1 VIIQR
6 DDSFLV
12 CSSAALLEPS
22 DRLEAWA
29 QRHIRVDPDIR
40 WILGNYVE
48 ADNANSN
55 GHIFPLDEL
64 IQAQAT
70 LPGKPLNMMH
80 REHYI
85 VGAFAGAQLLTTE
98 GVPVTAAEVD
108 VATRSEVGAHIEALA
123 GMWHNRF
130 TEEFFNVRRA
140 HAEGSLF
147 FSMEAIPDQVSCPTC
162 DHRTAFAGI
171 TSDTYCD
178 HMQGATGPKRLHTPT
193 FSGGAIILP
202 PVKPGWSR
210 ADITAIARY
219 LDDPAAEEVY
229 DAVAT
234 ESPQLS
240 PQEWERLMIEII
252 GTDLEDRKVKT
263 DERKKLA
270 KSGDAMPDGCL
281 SADTEF
287 ITANGVQRIG
297 ESVGPVSVLTDV
309 GWADAVIRSYGVKR
323 LVEVVLAGP
332 TGESTI
338 HATEGHRWPLADGR
352 WVETR
357 HLEEGDAIPHV
368 EVGKQ
373 AFHTHGVDAAQ
384 GDVARVTDDAANLA
398 GSMIMVDHEGRPVA
412 ASAVVSTPVLSGTPT
427 ATTYA
432 TLSDKNVVVLNLG
445 DSVLSAKN
453 AITSAVPALIG
464 DLDALGRCSRPRDDA
479 EPAFGSAPAT
489 SLIEVGVRTFDTAK
503 ATEDGALVLNGETFG
518 LDVSQ
523 ASAWH
528 VIRVARTSRKEEVFC
543 AEVPDLHRFVLANG
557 VLTGNSFPIA
567 NRGDLFNAIRSIG
580 RAKDPAA
587 VKSHIKKRAKELGL
601 SNVVPKGW

>member
-1 VIIQR
+1 MIIQR
-6 DDSFLV
+6 DESFLV

-22 DRLEAWA
+22 DQLEAWA

-98 GVPVTAAEVD
+98 GVPITAAEVD
-108 VATRSEVGAHIEALA
+108 VTKHSEVGAHVEALA

-140 HAEGSLF
+140 HAEGSLY

-162 DHRTAFAGI
+162 DLRTAFAGI

-234 ESPQLS
+234 ESPELS
-240 PQEWERLMIEII
+240 PQEWERLMVEIM

-270 KSGDAMPDGCL
+270 KSGAAMDDG
-281 SADTEF
+281 
-287 ITANGVQRIG
+287 
-297 ESVGPVSVLTDV
+297 
-309 GWADAVIRSYGVKR
+309 SY
-323 LVEVVLAGP
+323 
-332 TGESTI
+332 
-338 HATEGHRWPLADGR
+338 
-352 WVETR
+352 
-357 HLEEGDAIPHV
+357 
-368 EVGKQ
+368 
-373 AFHTHGVDAAQ
+373 
-384 GDVARVTDDAANLA
+384 
-398 GSMIMVDHEGRPVA
+398 
-412 ASAVVSTPVLSGTPT
+412 
-427 ATTYA
+427 
-432 TLSDKNVVVLNLG
+432 
-445 DSVLSAKN
+445 
-453 AITSAVPALIG
+453 
-464 DLDALGRCSRPRDDA
+464 
-479 EPAFGSAPAT
+479 
-489 SLIEVGVRTFDTAK
+489 
-503 ATEDGALVLNGETFG
+503 
-518 LDVSQ
+518 
-523 ASAWH
+523 
-528 VIRVARTSRKEEVFC
+528 
-543 AEVPDLHRFVLANG
+543 
-557 VLTGNSFPIA
+557 PIA

-587 VKSHIKKRAKELGL
+587 VKTHIKKRAKELGL
-601 SNVVPKGW
+601 SNVIPKGW